1 MWACNEAVP
10 MGTTARE
17 RFKRKLVYLA
27 ILAVLFVGTAIG
39 LGWAFVQ
46 GAP

>member
-1 MWACNEAVP
+1 MA
-10 MGTTARE
+10 TTARG

-27 ILAVLFVGTAIG
+27 ILALLFLGTAIG

-46 GAP
+46 GAS

>member
-1 MWACNEAVP
+1 